1 MLEECRGTPGERME
15 VGPKCQGKAGG
26 YQGMNG
32 SGCKVPGEIKVNVRD
47 RVECARGMQG
57 YSSGM

>member
-1 MLEECRGTPGERME
+1 ME

-26 YQGMNG
+26 YQGMKG
-32 SGCKVPGEIKVNVRD
+32 SGCKVQGEFKVNVRD
-47 RVECARGMQG
+47 RVQCARRMQG